1 MPVTRFTLIL
11 GLGHCQ
17 EAPKDLAQLP
27 PPAQVLSPL
36 LLASRGPDSPVAA
49 TIEVR
54 GLQASLGPAVL
65 PSLLSQKGSS
75 KYTQA
80 TPHPTQRTP
89 TSVSGKVSAEVNSSS
104 RPTAQVTP
112 K

>member
-49 TIEVR
+49 TAEMR
-54 GLQASLGPAVL
+54 GLQAWFYPTGASSASLPTQSEGVL
-65 PSLLSQKGSS
+65 KIHTGYP
-75 KYTQA
+75 
-80 TPHPTQRTP
+80 TPHT
-89 TSVSGKVSAEVNSSS
+89 ENSNLCEWQSLC
-104 RPTAQVTP
+104 RG
-112 K
+112 